1 MKIQSPIQVTLST
14 HLYLLMSYILSYFIA
29 DVNNIMQCP
38 SNEWLT
44 ASTIFEQPQ
53 LAYQSPVQNFY

>member
-1 MKIQSPIQVTLST
+1 
-14 HLYLLMSYILSYFIA
+14 MSYILSYFIA

-53 LAYQSPVQNFY
+53 LAYQSPVQNFYWGFNFNLILRFLKFYSS